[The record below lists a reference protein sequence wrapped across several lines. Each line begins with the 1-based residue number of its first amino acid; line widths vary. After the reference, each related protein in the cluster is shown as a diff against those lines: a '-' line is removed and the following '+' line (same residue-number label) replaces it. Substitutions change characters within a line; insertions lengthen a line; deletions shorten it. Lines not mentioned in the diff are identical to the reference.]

1 MGREFATF
9 EDFQKT
15 MSQLGHNS
23 GNVLVRLTF
32 KKTDQTLFEAM
43 EEIGKHFKE
52 EEQEPAKEAASS
64 SVEKQADPAPAAEKE
79 DTPMEDA
86 RVQPPSTETTAQGTT
101 QDSSQPS
108 TEQENTAT
116 AAEGTSADPLQP
128 VNVYLAPSGAI
139 PVAAQ
144 APPEENDFTPSI
156 AHAKL
161 HQARLQDSSRNKR
174 LLSDKELE
182 EKAAAEEARL
192 AAIKNVLVK
201 IRFPDN
207 TSSDWQVDNTKTGAF
222 LYEAVKHVMADS
234 SLPFH
239 LVLPGGKTTIADN
252 DSQKHNLVRAYKLS
266 GRVLINLVWDDKVP
280 APVRKQPFLK
290 SSVVQQG
297 QKIKVQDIPKEAP
310 DDDPKGRAVAS
321 GSEEKKDDTKKSE
334 GGAKKMP
341 KWLKLGKK

>member
-1 MGREFATF
+1 MGRDFATF
-9 EDFQKT
+9 ADFQKT
-15 MSQLGHNS
+15 MTQLGHNS

-43 EEIGKHFKE
+43 QEIGQHFKE
-52 EEQEPAKEAASS
+52 EEQETAKETASAPAQK
-64 SVEKQADPAPAAEKE
+64 EADPAPAVEKE

-86 RVQPPSTETTAQGTT
+86 PVQHPTETTAQGTT
-101 QDSSQPS
+101 QDSGQPS
-108 TEQENTAT
+108 TEQENTAVT
-116 AAEGTSADPLQP
+116 EVVSADPLQP
-128 VNVYLAPSGAI
+128 VNIYLAPSGAT

-297 QKIKVQDIPKEAP
+297 QKIKVQDIPKEVP
-310 DDDPKGRAVAS
+310 DADPKGKAVAS
-321 GSEEKKDDTKKSE
+321 ASDEKKDDTKKSE
-334 GGAKKMP
+334 GGGKKMP